1 MQDVV
6 HQEHQDAEHWWFRAR
21 RVIFER
27 VLDEHVELDPE
38 ARILDLGPGSGV
50 NMPVLS
56 PRGRVTVVDVSG
68 YSLDACRAAGAELVV
83 QADATAPPFADQSF
97 DATTALDVLEH
108 LGDDRAALR
117 ELRRVLK
124 PGGVLMASVP
134 AFPLLWGRQD
144 VLSHHKRRYRRGEL
158 QRRLQEAGFEVV
170 RESYFN
176 TWLFAP
182 ILLVRLLMRPFL
194 SKSVEGGSDLSVR
207 LPFGLD
213 GLLFRLFASEAGLVS
228 RRRLPIGVSLLVLA
242 RPRQASL

>member
-1 MQDVV
+1 M
-6 HQEHQDAEHWWFRAR
+6 
-21 RVIFER
+21 IFER
-27 VLDEHVELDPE
+27 VLDEHVELGRD

-50 NMPVLS
+50 NMPVLG
-56 PRGRVTVVDVSG
+56 PRGRVTVVDVSRL
-68 YSLDACRAAGAELVV
+68 SLESCREAGAELVV
-83 QADATAPPFADQSF
+83 QADAAVPPFADQSF

-108 LGDDRAALR
+108 LDDDSAAMR

-158 QRRLQEAGFEVV
+158 QRRLHEAGFEVV

-213 GLLFRLFASEAGLVS
+213 EILFRLFASEAGLVS
-228 RRRLPIGVSLLVLA
+228 KLRLPIGVSLLVLA
-242 RPRQASL
+242 RPRSSGS